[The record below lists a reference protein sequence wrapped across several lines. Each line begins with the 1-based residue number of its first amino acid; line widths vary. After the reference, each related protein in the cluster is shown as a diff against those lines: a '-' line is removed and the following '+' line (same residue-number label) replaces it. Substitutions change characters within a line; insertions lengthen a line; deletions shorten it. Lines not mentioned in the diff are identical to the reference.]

1 MVKLKTNKSFKKLM
15 KNNNIF
21 IIIILFDILM
31 KKTWIFKRDDFY
43 FLTYTIWI
51 YKIHWP
57 TISVKLS

>member
-31 KKTWIFKRDDFY
+31 KKTCIFKRDDFY

-51 YKIHWP
+51 YKIHCQQF
-57 TISVKLS
+57 L